1 MLAGRRVVA
10 NLPAVSGPQATD
22 PTIGRMVGVPRLKAW
37 WENLDERS
45 PWRLG
50 GLGPRELARRTWQQ
64 VWEDE
69 VTSRAAELAY
79 YAVLAV
85 FPALLFMTA
94 LFGVWAGVG
103 TQLRTD
109 VLAYID
115 QVAPPSAAKLIRDT
129 LDEVVEGS
137 GGGKLSFGLLF
148 TLWAASSGMGAV
160 IAALNTAYGVKE
172 SRAWWRA
179 RLQAIALT
187 LALVALIG
195 VTLAVIFF
203 GGRIGDALDDRLDM
217 NLLAWTWRIL
227 GGPLAFCSLTLAFA
241 LVYYFGP
248 NVEHRKWYWV
258 TPGSAVAVV
267 LFLLFSAGFRLYLG
281 WFDSYNKTYGSL
293 GAVIIL
299 LLWLYLCGAAL
310 MVGAE
315 VNSEIEHAAAD
326 AGRPDAKAEGE
337 RQPAEGEGEPHP
349 AA

>member
-1 MLAGRRVVA
+1 MVVVPRRITGV
-10 NLPAVSGPQATD
+10 
-22 PTIGRMVGVPRLKAW
+22 IGRW
-37 WENLDERS
+37 WERLDERS

-50 GLGPRELARRTWQQ
+50 GLTPRQLARRTWDQ
-64 VWEDE
+64 VQEDE
-69 VTSRAAELAY
+69 ITSRAAELAY
-79 YAVLAV
+79 FAILAV

-94 LFGVWAGVG
+94 LFGLFAGVG
-103 TQLRTD
+103 SQLRTD
-109 VLAYID
+109 VLEYIE
-115 QVAPPSAAKLIRDT
+115 QVAPPSAARLIRTT
-129 LDEVVEGS
+129 LDEVVRGS

-187 LALVALIG
+187 LALVVLVG
-195 VTLAVIFF
+195 LTLGILFF
-203 GGRIGDALDDRLDM
+203 GGRIGDALDDRLDL
-217 NLLAWTWRIL
+217 NVLAWTWRIL
-227 GGPLAFCSLTLAFA
+227 SGPMALVSLGFAFA
-241 LVYYFGP
+241 LLYYFGP

-258 TPGSAVAVV
+258 TPGSAVGV
-267 LFLLFSAGFRLYLG
+267 LLFILFSAGFRLYLG

-315 VNSEIEHAAAD
+315 VNSEIEHAAAER
-326 AGRPDAKAEGE
+326 GRPDAKAEGE
-337 RQPAEGEGEPHP
+337 RVPTEGGGEPHP